1 MAPQTCPGCG
11 RLARTELE
19 TLQLRS
25 KWARWEGLNVDWI
38 GSLAWWNLCAPCHKM
53 AWPGDMRQQ
62 GPTTGLLRISRQR
75 LLGVRAVRLCLGD
88 FHLTQAPPEFLAQ
101 TLGLVASA
109 SVSSRV
115 RRASSLPVFGF
126 APVQGPSQPQ
136 VCPYDVVEGVPAPT
150 HWAAPATLPTDSNT
164 SDEDVFPVH
173 TSSSSA
179 SDAPVLHNNLHNN

>member
-1 MAPQTCPGCG
+1 
-11 RLARTELE
+11 
-19 TLQLRS
+19 
-25 KWARWEGLNVDWI
+25 
-38 GSLAWWNLCAPCHKM
+38 M

-62 GPTTGLLRISRQR
+62 GPHNRPTEDVAAAIARRQ
-75 LLGVRAVRLCLGD
+75 GVRLCLGD
-88 FHLTQAPPEFLAQ
+88 FHLTQAPPEVLGQ

-136 VCPYDVVEGVPAPT
+136 VCPHDVVEGVPAPT

-173 TSSSSA
+173 TSSASA
-179 SDAPVLHNNLHNN
+179 SDALVLHNESTRQLNNN

>member
-1 MAPQTCPGCG
+1 MVPQTCLGCG

-25 KWARWEGLNVDWI
+25 KCARCLKWDWI
-38 GSLAWWNLCAPCHKM
+38 GSLVCWNLCAPCHKM
-53 AWPGDMRQQ
+53 DWPGDMRQQ
-62 GPTTGLLRISRQR
+62 GPHNRPTEDIAAAIARR
-75 LLGVRAVRLCLGD
+75 LEVRLRFGD
-88 FHLTQAPPEFLAQ
+88 FHLTQAPPEVLGGQ

-136 VCPYDVVEGVPAPT
+136 VCPHDVVEGVPAPT

>member
-1 MAPQTCPGCG
+1 MAPQTCPGCR

-25 KWARWEGLNVDWI
+25 KCARCLKWDWI
-38 GSLAWWNLCAPCHKM
+38 GSLAWWNLCAPCHKV
-53 AWPGDMRQQ
+53 ARPGDMRQQ
-62 GPTTGLLRISRQR
+62 GPHNRPTEDIAAAIARRQ
-75 LLGVRAVRLCLGD
+75 GVRLCLGD
-88 FHLTQAPPEFLAQ
+88 VHLTRAPPEVLGQ

-115 RRASSLPVFGF
+115 PVFGF

-136 VCPYDVVEGVPAPT
+136 VSPYDVVEGVPAPT

-179 SDAPVLHNNLHNN
+179 SAAPVLHNNLHNN

>member
-19 TLQLRS
+19 TLQLRGRCARCL
-25 KWARWEGLNVDWI
+25 KWDWI
-38 GSLAWWNLCAPCHKM
+38 GSLAWWNLCAPCHKV
-53 AWPGDMRQQ
+53 ARPGDMRQQ
-62 GPTTGLLRISRQR
+62 GPHNRPTEDIAAAIARRQGEV
-75 LLGVRAVRLCLGD
+75 LG
-88 FHLTQAPPEFLAQ
+88 Q

-126 APVQGPSQPQ
+126 APVQGPSQLQ
-136 VCPYDVVEGVPAPT
+136 VCPSDVVGGVPAPR

-164 SDEDVFPVH
+164 SDEDVFP
-173 TSSSSA
+173 SA
-179 SDAPVLHNNLHNN
+179 HFFVFGQ